1 MDEYKDLLQ
10 VVELLEERA
19 LNQHRNNLAA
29 IQAVKEEVQQ
39 IDGLRAAAQAEVTSL
54 GPRRMSGSDTLWQSW
69 LMQQRAALM
78 RDQAIAQAR
87 ERESFLSART
97 AMARADAVKSMEE
110 EAQTERRNKR
120 LILEAERL
128 EELGRLRAGLD

>member
-1 MDEYKDLLQ
+1 MEEYKDLLQ

-39 IDGLRAAAQAEVTSL
+39 IDGLRAAAQAEATSL
-54 GPRRMSGSDTLWQSW
+54 GARRMSGADTLWQSW

-78 RDQAIAQAR
+78 RNQAIAQAR
-87 ERESFLSART
+87 ERESFLTART
-97 AMARADAVKSMEE
+97 AMARAEAVKSMEE
-110 EAQTERRNKR
+110 VAQTERRNKR